1 MKQTSRRARKRIWQ
15 AATSPTEVERK
26 PSEHKRDL
34 AVTPAPT
41 VHKTSTELRITRS
54 ETTTMMRSHY
64 CGQLNES
71 LEGQEITL
79 CGWVHRRRDH
89 GGVIFL
95 DIRDRDGLAQV
106 VFDPDRAETF
116 AAADRVRS
124 EYVVKV
130 TGKVR
135 LRPAGAVN
143 ANMASGMI
151 EVLGYELEVLN
162 EAETPPFPLNEFS
175 DVGEETR
182 LRYRFIDLRRPEML
196 EKLRLRSRMTTS
208 IRRYLD
214 ENGFLDV
221 ETPILTRATPEGARD
236 YLVPSRTHAGSF
248 FALPQSPQ
256 LFKQL
261 LMVAGFDRYYQIAKC
276 FRDEDLRADRQPEFT
291 QIDIETSFLDEKDIM
306 GLTEGM
312 IRTLFK
318 EVLDLEFGEFPHM
331 TFEEAMRRYGSDKPD
346 LRNPLELVDVA
357 DQLKDVEFKVF
368 SGPANDPKSRVAAL
382 RVPGGAS
389 MPRSKIDDYT
399 KFVGIYGA
407 RGLAYIKVNERAKG
421 VEGLQSP
428 IVKNI
433 PEANLNVILDR
444 VGAVDGDIVFFGA
457 DKAKIVSEAL
467 GALRIKVGN
476 DLNLLTCEWAPMWV
490 VDFPMFEE
498 NEDGSFSALHHPFT
512 APKCSPEELEANP
525 ATALSRAYDMV
536 LNGTELGGGSI
547 RIHRKEMQQA
557 VFRLLGINEA
567 EQEEKFGFLLDAL
580 KYGAPPHG
588 GLAFGLDRLVMLM
601 TGAQS
606 IREVIAF
613 PKTQSAACV
622 MTQAPGM
629 VDAKALRE
637 LHIRLREQPK
647 AE

>member
-1 MKQTSRRARKRIWQ
+1 
-15 AATSPTEVERK
+15 
-26 PSEHKRDL
+26 
-34 AVTPAPT
+34 
-41 VHKTSTELRITRS
+41 
-54 ETTTMMRSHY
+54 MMRSHY

-71 LEGQEITL
+71 LDGQEITL

-124 EYVVKV
+124 EYVVKI

-135 LRPAGAVN
+135 LRPAGATN

-162 EAETPPFPLNEFS
+162 ESETPPFPLNEFS

-182 LRYRFIDLRRPEML
+182 LRYRFLDLRRPEMA

-208 IRRYLD
+208 IRRFLD

-306 GLTEGM
+306 GLTEAM
-312 IRTLFK
+312 IRNLFK
-318 EVLDLEFGEFPHM
+318 EVLGLEFGEFPHM

-357 DQLKDVEFKVF
+357 DQLKEVDFKVF
-368 SGPANDPKSRVAAL
+368 SGPANDPKCRIAAL

-389 MPRSKIDDYT
+389 MPRKQIDDYT

-407 RGLAYIKVNERAKG
+407 KGLAYIKVNERANG

-467 GALRIKVGN
+467 GALRIKLGH
-476 DLNLLTCEWAPMWV
+476 DLDLLTCKWAPMWV
-490 VDFPMFEE
+490 IDFPMFEE
-498 NEDGSFSALHHPFT
+498 NDDGSFTALHHPFT
-512 APKCSPEELEANP
+512 APKCTPQELEANP
-525 ATALSRAYDMV
+525 AGALSRAYDMV

-547 RIHRKEMQQA
+547 RIHRKEMQQS

-613 PKTQSAACV
+613 PKTQSAADV
-622 MTQAPGM
+622 MTQAPGQ

-637 LHIRLREQPK
+637 LHIRLRETPK

>member
-1 MKQTSRRARKRIWQ
+1 MQC
-15 AATSPTEVERK
+15 PG
-26 PSEHKRDL
+26 L
-34 AVTPAPT
+34 AVLALWAAKASIEYTN
-41 VHKTSTELRITRS
+41 HEKR
-54 ETTTMMRSHY
+54 TTIMMRSQY

-71 LEGQEITL
+71 LDGQEVTL

-95 DIRDRDGLAQV
+95 DIRDREGMAQV

-124 EYVVKV
+124 EYVVQI

-135 LRPAGAVN
+135 KRPEGAVN
-143 ANMASGMI
+143 ANMASGGI
-151 EVLGYELEVLN
+151 EVLGYELTVLN
-162 EAETPPFPLNEFS
+162 EAETPPFPLNEYS

-182 LRYRFIDLRRPEML
+182 LRYRFIDLRRPEMA
-196 EKLRLRSRMTTS
+196 EKLRLRSRITTS
-208 IRRYLD
+208 IRRFLD

-291 QIDIETSFLDEKDIM
+291 QIDIETSFLDESEIM
-306 GLTEGM
+306 GLTESM
-312 IRTLFK
+312 IRKLFK

-357 DQLKDVEFKVF
+357 DQLKDVDFKVF
-368 SGPANDPKSRVAAL
+368 AGPANDPKCRVTAL
-382 RVPGGAS
+382 RLPGGAS
-389 MPRSKIDDYT
+389 MPRSKIDEYT

-407 RGLAYIKVNERAKG
+407 KGLAYIKVNERAKG

-457 DKAKIVSEAL
+457 DKFKVVSEAL

-476 DLNLLTCEWAPMWV
+476 DFNLLTCEWAPMWV
-490 VDFPMFEE
+490 VDFPMFDE
-498 NEDGSFSALHHPFT
+498 NEDGSFTALHHPFT
-512 APKCSPEELEANP
+512 APKCTPEELEANP

-557 VFRLLGINEA
+557 VFRLLGIEAA

-580 KYGAPPHG
+580 KFGAPPHG

-622 MTQAPGM
+622 MTQAPGL

-637 LHIRLREQPK
+637 LHIRLREQTK
-647 AE
+647 VE

>member
-1 MKQTSRRARKRIWQ
+1 
-15 AATSPTEVERK
+15 
-26 PSEHKRDL
+26 
-34 AVTPAPT
+34 
-41 VHKTSTELRITRS
+41 
-54 ETTTMMRSHY
+54 MMRSHY

-71 LEGQEITL
+71 LDGQEITL

-124 EYVVKV
+124 EYVVKI

-135 LRPAGAVN
+135 LRPAGATN

-162 EAETPPFPLNEFS
+162 ESETPPFPLNEFS

-182 LRYRFIDLRRPEML
+182 LRYRFLDLRRPEMA

-208 IRRYLD
+208 IRRFLD

-306 GLTEGM
+306 GLTEAM
-312 IRTLFK
+312 IRNLFK
-318 EVLDLEFGEFPHM
+318 EVLGLEFGEFPHM

-357 DQLKDVEFKVF
+357 DQLKEVDFKVF
-368 SGPANDPKSRVAAL
+368 SGPANDPKCRIAAL

-389 MPRSKIDDYT
+389 MPRKQIDDYT

-407 RGLAYIKVNERAKG
+407 KGLAYIKVNERAKG

-467 GALRIKVGN
+467 GALRIKLGH
-476 DLNLLTCEWAPMWV
+476 DLDLLTCKWAPMWV

-498 NEDGSFSALHHPFT
+498 NDDGSFTALHHPFT
-512 APKCSPEELEANP
+512 APKCTPQELEANP
-525 ATALSRAYDMV
+525 AGALSRAYDMV

-547 RIHRKEMQQA
+547 RIHRKEMQQS

-613 PKTQSAACV
+613 PKTQSAADV
-622 MTQAPGM
+622 MTQAPGQ

-637 LHIRLREQPK
+637 LHIRLRETPK

>member
-1 MKQTSRRARKRIWQ
+1 
-15 AATSPTEVERK
+15 
-26 PSEHKRDL
+26 
-34 AVTPAPT
+34 
-41 VHKTSTELRITRS
+41 
-54 ETTTMMRSHY
+54 MMRSHY

-71 LEGQEITL
+71 LEGQEVTL

-95 DIRDRDGLAQV
+95 DIRDREGLAQV

-124 EYVVKV
+124 EYVVKI

-135 LRPAGAVN
+135 LRPAGAGN

-162 EAETPPFPLNEFS
+162 EAETPPFPLNEYS

-182 LRYRFIDLRRPEML
+182 LRYRFIDLRRPEMA

-312 IRTLFK
+312 IRNLFK
-318 EVLDLEFGEFPHM
+318 EVLGLEFGEFPHM

-357 DQLKDVEFKVF
+357 DQLKEVEFKVF
-368 SGPANDPKSRVAAL
+368 SGPANDPKCRIAAL

-389 MPRSKIDDYT
+389 MPRKQIDDYT

-407 RGLAYIKVNERAKG
+407 KGLAYIKVNERAKG

-467 GALRIKVGN
+467 GALRIKLGH

-498 NEDGSFSALHHPFT
+498 NDDGSFTALHHPFT

-557 VFRLLGINEA
+557 VFRLLGISEA

-622 MTQAPGM
+622 MTQAPGL
-629 VDAKALRE
+629 VDAKACLLYTSPSPRDS
-637 LHIRLREQPK
+637 
-647 AE
+647 